1 VEYRRLGSS
10 GLQVSVAGLGCGA
23 FGRQCDAAQTAAVVA
38 RALDLGVNLLDTAD
52 AYNAGVS
59 EEYTGRAIRGRR
71 HEVVLATK
79 VGRAMGEGPLRAG
92 ASRRYLLEA
101 VHASLRRLGV
111 DYVDLYQLHIPDPAT
126 PIEETLR
133 ALDDLVRQ
141 GHVRYVGCSNFAAWQ
156 IVEAQWVAR
165 TEHLAPFV
173 SAQDLY
179 NLLDRGI
186 EAEVLPVCQRYG
198 LGMLPYFPLAGGF
211 LTGRFRPDAAVPST
225 ARLAT
230 ARLYGQ
236 PLAAQVTTAANWA
249 RLAALERFAA
259 ARGRG
264 VAELAL
270 AWLAAQPTVSSVI
283 AGASTPEQVAANVAA
298 VSWRLTAD
306 ELGELEAPPG
316 PPDST

>member
-1 VEYRRLGSS
+1 MEYRRLGNS
-10 GLQVSVAGLGCGA
+10 GLQVSVAGLGCGT
-23 FGRQCDAAQTAAVVA
+23 FGRQCDAAQAAAVVA

-52 AYNAGVS
+52 AYNQGVS

-71 HEVVLATK
+71 QDVVLATK
-79 VGRAMGEGPLRAG
+79 FARQMGSGPLHGG
-92 ASRRYLLEA
+92 ASRRYIFEA

-111 DYVDLYQLHIPDPAT
+111 DYIDLYQMHVPDPTT

-133 ALDDLVRQ
+133 ALDDLVRR
-141 GHVRYVGCSNFAAWQ
+141 GDVRYVGCSNFAAWE

-165 TEHLAPFV
+165 TEHLTPFISV
-173 SAQDLY
+173 QNLY
-179 NLLDRGI
+179 NLLDRGA

-211 LTGRFRPDAAVPST
+211 LTGRFRPDAAVPAGS
-225 ARLAT
+225 RLAT

-236 PLAAQVTTAANWA
+236 PLADQIATEANWA
-249 RLAALERFAA
+249 RLAALERYAD
-259 ARGRG
+259 ARDHG

-283 AGASTPEQVAANVAA
+283 AGASSPEQVEANVRA
-298 VSWRLTAD
+298 VEWRLT
-306 ELGELEAPPG
+306 
-316 PPDST
+316 PDDLAALAAALAGDNPD